1 MLSHTE
7 HVSKCRDTGYFVA
20 THAADGGNFTGISV
34 GNSLA
39 RANSTIHEHPKHA
52 RPCEHATTSYVYLAR
67 GQYIAC
73 SGISI
78 PQASGLRF
86 QSSVTQS
93 MEGVLQRLRGLAE
106 FSKLLQ
112 ISIILRLASFT
123 LLFSTS
129 LLFLLVGL
137 SSTIIKSITIID
149 VSALNSVD
157 PILNAITKLRFGVW
171 GVCTTR

>member
-1 MLSHTE
+1 
-7 HVSKCRDTGYFVA
+7 
-20 THAADGGNFTGISV
+20 
-34 GNSLA
+34 
-39 RANSTIHEHPKHA
+39 
-52 RPCEHATTSYVYLAR
+52 
-67 GQYIAC
+67 
-73 SGISI
+73 
-78 PQASGLRF
+78 
-86 QSSVTQS
+86 

-129 LLFLLVGL
+129 VLFLLVGL